1 MTTVLIVNLAIFL
14 PVVVGWIAMS
24 WFGWML
30 AGRGG
35 DSDGGGGR
43 RSERGP
49 VQPPWPSPVKPG
61 GSAGP
66 DDLARSA

>member
-1 MTTVLIVNLAIFL
+1 VLTVNLALFL
-14 PVVVGWIAMS
+14 PVVIGGIAMS
-24 WFGWML
+24 WFGWAL

-35 DSDGGGGR
+35 EDDAGGGGQ
-43 RSERGP
+43 SERGP
-49 VQPPWPSPVKPG
+49 AAAAVPVGPS